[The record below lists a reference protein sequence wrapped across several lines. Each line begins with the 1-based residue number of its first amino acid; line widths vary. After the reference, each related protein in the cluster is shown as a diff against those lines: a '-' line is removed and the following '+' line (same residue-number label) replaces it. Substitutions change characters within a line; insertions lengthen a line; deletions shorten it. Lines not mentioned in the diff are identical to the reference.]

1 MASFT
6 STVSDWSVCVVL
18 FSISMQKYDSTF
30 LHNVSIDTVSCV
42 GPTSL
47 DTISTTPAL
56 DGYVLTTASE
66 QSAATHMSRSFPASL
81 WCFRTTHRNDWKV
94 NVFFVQMKEEVK
106 WPDGRNKLGAKD
118 KWINA
123 GYVSVSSIFVSNMHK
138 IFCNVLMAANSHQFF
153 APWSCLPLEGKTA
166 RTVSLSH
173 CQTVTVMNQTV
184 WFLSLFVHHCKTGTV
199 DDELLF

>member
-1 MASFT
+1 MCQQCFQFHSFFLSPLNKVDNSNGTVLLLLFFLCRFPVLVSPFGGSRPCSKRDKKIMASIT

-81 WCFRTTHRNDWKV
+81 WCFRTTHRND
-94 NVFFVQMKEEVK
+94 
-106 WPDGRNKLGAKD
+106 
-118 KWINA
+118 
-123 GYVSVSSIFVSNMHK
+123 
-138 IFCNVLMAANSHQFF
+138 
-153 APWSCLPLEGKTA
+153 
-166 RTVSLSH
+166 
-173 CQTVTVMNQTV
+173 
-184 WFLSLFVHHCKTGTV
+184 
-199 DDELLF
+199 